1 MSELLGF
8 RYLVS
13 VEGNDVATNLKW
25 ALASN
30 SVVLMPPPRVETF
43 FGEGLLRP
51 YVHYIPLRLDTSD
64 LEDKVR
70 YCEAHLS
77 QCEAVARE
85 GRRYAARYRNLEDV
99 YEVGSHV
106 LLAHLAIMRDL
117 LSKPSSS

>member
-1 MSELLGF
+1 
-8 RYLVS
+8 

-51 YVHYIPLRLDTSD
+51 YVHYIPLRPDTSD

-85 GRRYAARYRNLEDV
+85 GRRYVTRYKDLNSVVSDGVLVLRR
-99 YEVGSHV
+99 HV
-106 LLAHLAIMRDL
+106 DILQGI
-117 LSKPSSS
+117 K